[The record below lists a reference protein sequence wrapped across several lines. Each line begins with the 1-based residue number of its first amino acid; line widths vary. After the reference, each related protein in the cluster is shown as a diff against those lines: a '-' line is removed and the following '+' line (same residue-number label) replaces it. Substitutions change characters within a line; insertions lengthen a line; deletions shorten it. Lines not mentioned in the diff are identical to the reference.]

1 MSSRIWISVIT
12 VFLLGLIVYLAWDE
26 ITHAW
31 ELMAS
36 IDIWILMLLVPIQA
50 MAYLT
55 AGEMMFSYLRAKN
68 AIKHIRW
75 FDQGRMA
82 LEMNFVN
89 HILPSGGVSGISYMN
104 WRLKP
109 YGVTAGRATA
119 SQMVRFVAQF
129 GSFVVLLLV
138 AVVWITLDGAMNR
151 WVILLSTSIVL
162 MMLIG
167 TVLVWS
173 LVSNRRR
180 SEKFARWLARALHRI
195 VLAATFGRVRL
206 SLKAKQIADFLI
218 ELHEEYLV
226 LRRDHRLLLRPFLWG
241 LVFNVL
247 DVALFVITF
256 WALGTPVS
264 PAPILIA
271 YGLASVAAV
280 IAVTPGGAGIYEAIM
295 VSFLA
300 TAGVG
305 GGVAIAGILV
315 TRVVML
321 LGTIGFG
328 YVFYQQAV
336 LRNGKNGKRTP
347 AV

>member
-1 MSSRIWISVIT
+1 MSLRIWISIIT
-12 VFLLGLIVYLAWDE
+12 VFLLGLIMYLAWDE

-36 IDIWILMLLVPIQA
+36 IDIWILMLLIPIQA

-55 AGEMMFSYLRAKN
+55 AGEMMFSYLRAKH
-68 AIKHIRW
+68 AIKHVRW
-75 FDQGRMA
+75 FEQGRMA

-89 HILPSGGVSGISYMN
+89 HVLPSGGVSGISYMN

-109 YGVTAGRATA
+109 YGVSAGRATA
-119 SQMVRFVAQF
+119 SQMVRFAAQF
-129 GSFVVLLLV
+129 GSYVVLLLG
-138 AVVWITLDGAMNR
+138 AVVWITLDGEMNR

-162 MMLIG
+162 VMLVG
-167 TVLVWS
+167 TVLVGS
-173 LVSNRRR
+173 LVSSRSR
-180 SEKFARWLARALHRI
+180 SERFASWLARILRRAVGVI
-195 VLAATFGRVRL
+195 TFGRIRL
-206 SLKAKQIADFLI
+206 SLEAGPIAAFLI
-218 ELHEEYLV
+218 ELHDEYLV

-241 LVFNVL
+241 LAFNLL

-280 IAVTPGGAGIYEAIM
+280 IAVTPGGAGVYEAIM

-300 TAGVG
+300 TAGVA

-315 TRVVML
+315 TRVVVL
-321 LGTIGFG
+321 LGTICFG
-328 YVFYQQAV
+328 YVFYQLAI